1 MYSGSKPLLGYGV
14 CWYFLC
20 CRRQLTIFRPQLLT
34 HLLWVVATVLVL
46 LSKPCS
52 VSRIWLACAKLPC
65 GIWVERLLCCSVPKS
80 VVLRFRPDSYICSLE
95 RNPRSWT
102 SLFPKL
108 LLVCCHPQY
117 VAISWGSLL
126 GSFSP
131 KAKAL
136 VTSFFCIPPETGS
149 YPGPSSDKT
158 EREKRS
164 SGGLSYL
171 PGTTAPLKGRCHC
184 AVLRL

>member
-1 MYSGSKPLLGYGV
+1 MSVVSGWHVPS
-14 CWYFLC
+14 
-20 CRRQLTIFRPQLLT
+20 CRVGSE
-34 HLLWVVATVLVL
+34 WSV
-46 LSKPCS
+46 CS
-52 VSRIWLACAKLPC
+52 VVQFLSLWYYVSGPIHRFAASR
-65 GIWVERLLCCSVPKS
+65 GTHVHGRLC
-80 VVLRFRPDSYICSLE
+80 
-95 RNPRSWT
+95 
-102 SLFPKL
+102 FPKL
-108 LLVCCHPQY
+108 LLVCCHSQY

-164 SGGLSYL
+164 SGGLSCL

-184 AVLRL
+184 EVLRL

>member
-20 CRRQLTIFRPQLLT
+20 LRRQLTIFRPQLLT
-34 HLLWVVATVLVL
+34 YLLRVVATVLVL

-52 VSRIWLACAKLPC
+52 VSRIWLACAELPC

-102 SLFPKL
+102 SLFSQAAPCLLSSSVRCHFLGLPCRVLQPESEGFSYFL
-108 LLVCCHPQY
+108 LLHPSWNRF
-117 VAISWGSLL
+117 ISRTKQW
-126 GSFSP
+126 
-131 KAKAL
+131 
-136 VTSFFCIPPETGS
+136 
-149 YPGPSSDKT
+149 
-158 EREKRS
+158 
-164 SGGLSYL
+164 
-171 PGTTAPLKGRCHC
+171 
-184 AVLRL
+184 